1 MTINVTSNQPQRRA
15 YKLPFYCK
23 SKSGF
28 TYSAIITD
36 DLVICLTTEQIN
48 IFNRPATALDGG
60 YIEID
65 EFEFMEKYN
74 ATQERLTN
82 IVNLIA
88 DMKKPENEIIESN
101 GQIKHF

>member
-23 SKSGF
+23 SKSGV

-36 DLVICLTTEQIN
+36 DLVICVTSDVIN
-48 IFNRPATALDGG
+48 VFSRPSTALDGG
-60 YIEID
+60 YTEID

-74 ATQERLTN
+74 ATQERLSN
-82 IVNLIA
+82 IVSLIS